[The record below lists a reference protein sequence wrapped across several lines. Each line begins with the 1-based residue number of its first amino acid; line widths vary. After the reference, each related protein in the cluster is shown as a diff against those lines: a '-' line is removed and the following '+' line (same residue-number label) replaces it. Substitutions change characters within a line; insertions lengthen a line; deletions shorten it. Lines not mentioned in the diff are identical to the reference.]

1 VATEV
6 QDSNFDTK
14 VVLIEIRLNKD
25 LLEGREREIKNVGTR
40 MGTSRFTV
48 FRRIMVYEKVQTT
61 SRGVVGFVFFKKR
74 HDEIKIY
81 S

>member
-1 VATEV
+1 MATEV

-48 FRRIMVYEKVQTT
+48 FRRIMETRRYRRPVAVLSVFQK
-61 SRGVVGFVFFKKR
+61 RGM
-74 HDEIKIY
+74 
-81 S
+81 

>member
-1 VATEV
+1 MATEV

-61 SRGVVGFVFFKKR
+61 SCNVVGFVFSKKR
-74 HDEIKIY
+74 HG
-81 S
+81 